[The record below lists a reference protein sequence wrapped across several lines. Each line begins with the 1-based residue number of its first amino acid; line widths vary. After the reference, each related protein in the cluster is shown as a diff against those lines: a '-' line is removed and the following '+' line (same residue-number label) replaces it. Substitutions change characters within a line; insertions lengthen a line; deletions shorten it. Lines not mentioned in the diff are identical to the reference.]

1 MNTSLHTLHSSLL
14 SLLHALNKHSTGDS
28 LTHSPHLTQLALSLL
43 TLSVPRHWLETIGPS
58 APPPHW
64 PLREWVQDLGLRFV
78 FLDQVLS
85 NGLKVPTYW
94 LGAFFHP
101 EAFLSAI
108 KQVHTCTCVCTWLRV
123 STHA

>member
-1 MNTSLHTLHSSLL
+1 MNTSLLTLHSSLL
-14 SLLHALNKHSTGDS
+14 SLLHALDKHSTGDS
-28 LTHSPHLTQLALSLL
+28 LAHSPHLTQLALSLL
-43 TLSVPRHWLETIGPS
+43 TLSVPRHWLETVGLS

-85 NGLKVPTYW
+85 NGLAKVPTFW

-101 EAFLSAI
+101 EVFLSVI
-108 KQVHTCTCVCTWLRV
+108 KQVHMW
-123 STHA
+123 A